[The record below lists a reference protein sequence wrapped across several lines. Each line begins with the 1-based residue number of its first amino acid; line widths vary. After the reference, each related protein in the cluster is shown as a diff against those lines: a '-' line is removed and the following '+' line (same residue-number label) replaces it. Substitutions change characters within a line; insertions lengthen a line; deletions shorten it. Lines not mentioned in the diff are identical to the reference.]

1 MQREAGSA
9 MRGEREMSPITYDYI
24 IVGAGSA
31 GCLLANR
38 LTADR
43 RTRVLLLEAGGQD
56 DWIWFHIPIGYVFS
70 IFNPRA
76 DWCYRTE
83 AEPALAGRS
92 IPYPRGKVVGGSSA
106 INGMIYMR
114 GAAADFDQWRQLG
127 LTGWGWDDVLPYFK
141 AHEDFFAGADQ
152 AHGSGGEL
160 RVDPPRVGWPV
171 LDAVKRA
178 AVEAGIRPTA
188 DFNRG
193 EIEGI
198 GPLHVNQR
206 RGVRFQAAK
215 AFLRQALARP
225 NLTLETGV
233 LAERVRLD
241 AGRAVGV
248 DYRVNG
254 TQFAAN
260 ARAEVILA
268 AGSIGS
274 PQLLM
279 LSGIGP
285 GAHLAEHGIE
295 VKADRPGVG
304 GNLHDHMQVP
314 LRFTVEGLATFNERY
329 HSPLHRALMTAEYA
343 LLRRG
348 ALTMAPSQLGIF
360 TRSSPDA
367 ERADIAYVV
376 VPYTRTN
383 TATQVPDRTPG
394 VTLSF
399 YDCRPTSRGDVRL
412 KSADPASAPAIRP
425 NYLAT
430 GRDQS
435 VAANGMRVTRSIMR
449 QPSMRRYNPREF
461 SPGDT
466 GADDNASL
474 LAAAAGVGN
483 TVFHPVGTCKMGRPT
498 DPTAVVDERLRLIG
512 VGGLRVIDASVMPE
526 ITSGNTNAP
535 TMMIAEKGAAM
546 ILQDAR

>member
-1 MQREAGSA
+1 MMTTDDYS
-9 MRGEREMSPITYDYI
+9 YDYI

-56 DWIWFHIPIGYVFS
+56 DWIWLHIPIGYVFS
-70 IFNPRA
+70 ILNPRA

-127 LTGWGWDDVLPYFK
+127 LEGWGWDDVLPYFK
-141 AHEDFFAGADQ
+141 AHEDFCGGADEV
-152 AHGSGGEL
+152 HGAGGEL

-178 AVEAGIRPTA
+178 AVEAGIRPTP

-193 EIEGI
+193 EIEGV

-206 RGVRFQAAK
+206 RGVRFQSAK

-233 LAERVRLD
+233 LAERVRLEG
-241 AGRAVGV
+241 GRAVGV
-248 DYRVNG
+248 EYRVSG
-254 TQFAAN
+254 TRYIAN
-260 ARAEVILA
+260 ARREVILA

-295 VKADRPGVG
+295 VRVDRAGVG
-304 GNLHDHMQVP
+304 GNLHDHLQVP
-314 LRFTVEGLATFNERY
+314 LRFTVEGLTTLNEQY
-329 HSPLHRALMTAEYA
+329 HSPLHRALMAVEYA
-343 LLRRG
+343 LFRRG

-360 TRSSPDA
+360 TRSSKDA

-383 TATQVPDRTPG
+383 TATQVPDKTPG

-412 KSADPASAPAIRP
+412 KSADPAAAPAIRP

-435 VAANGMRVTRSIMR
+435 VAVNGIRVTRGIMR
-449 QPSMRRYNPREF
+449 QPSMRRYNPQEF

-466 GADDNASL
+466 GADDDASL
-474 LAAAAGVGN
+474 LAAAARVGN

-498 DPTAVVDERLRLIG
+498 DRTAVVDERLRLIG

-546 ILQDAR
+546 ILEDAR

>member
-1 MQREAGSA
+1 
-9 MRGEREMSPITYDYI
+9 MRGERETSPITYDYI

-43 RTRVLLLEAGGQD
+43 RTRVLLLEAGGHD
-56 DWIWFHIPIGYVFS
+56 DWIWLHIPIGYIFS
-70 IFNPRA
+70 IMSPRA

-83 AEPALAGRS
+83 PEPALAGRS

-127 LTGWGWDDVLPYFK
+127 LPGWGWDDVLPYFK
-141 AHEDFFAGADQ
+141 AHEDFCGGAD
-152 AHGSGGEL
+152 AVHGAGGEL

-171 LDAVKRA
+171 LDAVRRA
-178 AVEAGIRPTA
+178 AIEAGIRPTP

-193 EIEGI
+193 EIEGV

-206 RGVRFQAAK
+206 RGVRFQSAK
-215 AFLRQALARP
+215 AFLRPALARP

-233 LAERVRLD
+233 LAERIRLEG
-241 AGRAVGV
+241 GRAVGV
-248 DYRVNG
+248 EYSSKGRRL
-254 TQFAAN
+254 AAG

-285 GAHLAEHGIE
+285 GAHLSRHGIE
-295 VKADRPGVG
+295 VLADRPGVG
-304 GNLHDHMQVP
+304 SNLHDHLQVP
-314 LRFTVEGLATFNERY
+314 LRFTVEGLTTLNERY
-329 HSPLHRALMTAEYA
+329 HSPVRRVLMAVEYA

-383 TATQVPDRTPG
+383 TATQVPDREPG

-412 KSADPASAPAIRP
+412 RSPDPAAPPAIRP

-430 GRDQS
+430 GRDQA
-435 VAANGMRVTRSIMR
+435 VAAGGIRVTRAIMR
-449 QPSMRRYNPREF
+449 QPSMRRFNPREF

-466 GADDNASL
+466 GADDDAAL
-474 LAAAAGVGN
+474 LAAAARVGN

-498 DPTAVVDERLRLIG
+498 DPNAVVDERLRLVGI
-512 VGGLRVIDASVMPE
+512 GGLRVIDASVMPE

-535 TMMIAEKGAAM
+535 SMMIAEKGAAM
-546 ILQDAR
+546 ILGKA

>member
-1 MQREAGSA
+1 MDEAS
-9 MRGEREMSPITYDYI
+9 TFDYV

-38 LTADR
+38 LTVDR

-141 AHEDFFAGADQ
+141 AHEDFFGGADEV
-152 AHGSGGEL
+152 HGAGGEL

-178 AVEAGIRPTA
+178 AVEAGIRPTP

-206 RGVRFQAAK
+206 RGVRFQSAK

-225 NLTLETGV
+225 NLALETGV
-233 LAERVRLD
+233 LAERVRLE

-254 TQFAAN
+254 TRYTAN

-268 AGSIGS
+268 GGSIGS
-274 PQLLM
+274 SQLLM
-279 LSGIGP
+279 QSGVGP
-285 GAHLAEHGIE
+285 SAHLREHGIE
-295 VKADRPGVG
+295 VRVDRPGVG
-304 GNLHDHMQVP
+304 SNLHDHLQVP
-314 LRFTVEGLATFNERY
+314 LRFTVEGLTTLNERY
-329 HSPLHRALMTAEYA
+329 HSPLHRALMAVEYA
-343 LLRRG
+343 LFRRG

-360 TRSSPDA
+360 TRSSREA

-383 TATQVPDRTPG
+383 TATQVPDKKPG

-412 KSADPASAPAIRP
+412 KSADPAAAPAIRP

-435 VAANGMRVTRSIMR
+435 VAVNGIRVTRNIMR

-466 GADDNASL
+466 GADDDASL
-474 LAAAAGVGN
+474 LAAAAQVGN

-498 DPTAVVDERLRLIG
+498 DAMAVVDERLRLIG

-546 ILQDAR
+546 ILEDARVR

>member
-1 MQREAGSA
+1 MDA
-9 MRGEREMSPITYDYI
+9 ITYDYV

-43 RTRVLLLEAGGQD
+43 RTRVLLLEAGGHD
-56 DWIWFHIPIGYVFS
+56 DWIWLHIPIGYVFS
-70 IFNPRA
+70 IFSPRA

-141 AHEDFFAGADQ
+141 AHEDFFAGADE
-152 AHGSGGEL
+152 AHGAGGEL
-160 RVDPPRVGWPV
+160 RVDPPRVDWPV

-178 AVEAGIRPTA
+178 AVEAGIRPTP

-193 EIEGI
+193 EIEGV

-206 RGVRFQAAK
+206 RGLRFQSAK
-215 AFLRQALARP
+215 AFLRPALARP

-241 AGRAVGV
+241 GGRAVGV
-248 DYRVNG
+248 EYRVNG
-254 TQFAAN
+254 TRYTASV
-260 ARAEVILA
+260 RREVILSG
-268 AGSIGS
+268 GSIGS

-285 GAHLAEHGIE
+285 GAHLTQHGIE
-295 VKADRPGVG
+295 ARIDRPGVG
-304 GNLHDHMQVP
+304 GNLHDHLQVP
-314 LRFTVEGLATFNERY
+314 LRFTVEGVTTLNERY
-329 HSPLHRALMTAEYA
+329 HSPLHRTLMAVEYA
-343 LLRRG
+343 LFRRG

-360 TRSSPDA
+360 TRSLPDA

-376 VPYTRTN
+376 VPYTRSN
-383 TATQVPDRTPG
+383 TATQVPDKTPG

-399 YDCRPTSRGDVRL
+399 YDCRPTSRGDIRL
-412 KSADPASAPAIRP
+412 KSSDPAAAPAIRP

-435 VAANGMRVTRSIMR
+435 IAANGIRVTRNIMR
-449 QPSMRRYNPREF
+449 QPSMRRYSPQEF

-466 GADDNASL
+466 GADDDASL
-474 LAAAAGVGN
+474 LAAAAQVGN

-512 VGGLRVIDASVMPE
+512 ADGLRVIDASVMPE

-546 ILQDAR
+546 ILEDARS

>member
-1 MQREAGSA
+1 MD
-9 MRGEREMSPITYDYI
+9 PITYDYV

-38 LTADR
+38 LSADR
-43 RTRVLLLEAGGQD
+43 KTRVLLLEAGGQD

-70 IFNPRA
+70 ILSPRA

-83 AEPALAGRS
+83 VEPALAGRS

-114 GAAADFDQWRQLG
+114 GDAADFDQWRQLG
-127 LTGWGWDDVLPYFK
+127 LTGWGWDDVLPCFK
-141 AHEDFFAGADQ
+141 AHEDFFAGADE
-152 AHGSGGEL
+152 AHGAGGEL

-178 AVEAGIRPTA
+178 AVEAGIRPTP

-193 EIEGI
+193 DIEGV

-206 RGVRFQAAK
+206 RGVRFQSAK
-215 AFLRQALARP
+215 AFLRPALARP

-233 LAERVRLD
+233 LAERIRLEG
-241 AGRAVGV
+241 GRAVGV
-248 DYRVNG
+248 EYRVDG
-254 TQFAAN
+254 TRCTAD
-260 ARAEVILA
+260 ARREVILSG
-268 AGSIGS
+268 GSIGS

-285 GAHLAEHGIE
+285 GAHLSEQGIE
-295 VKADRPGVG
+295 VRVDKPGVG
-304 GNLHDHMQVP
+304 ANLHDHLQVP
-314 LRFTVEGLATFNERY
+314 LRFTVEGLTTFNERY
-329 HSPLHRALMTAEYA
+329 HSPLHRALMAVEYM
-343 LLRRG
+343 LFRRG

-367 ERADIAYVV
+367 DRADIAYVV
-376 VPYTRTN
+376 VPYTRTD
-383 TATQVPDRTPG
+383 TATQVPDKKPG

-412 KSADPASAPAIRP
+412 KSPDPAAAPAIRP

-430 GRDQS
+430 GRDRS
-435 VAANGMRVTRSIMR
+435 VAANGIRVTRNIMR
-449 QPSMRRYNPREF
+449 QPCMRRYNPQEF

-466 GADDNASL
+466 GADDDASL
-474 LAAAAGVGN
+474 LAAAAQVGN

-498 DPTAVVDERLRLIG
+498 DATAVVDERLRLIG

-546 ILQDAR
+546 IIEDAR

>member
-1 MQREAGSA
+1 
-9 MRGEREMSPITYDYI
+9 MSTDDHTYDYI

-43 RTRVLLLEAGGQD
+43 RTRVLLLEAGGHD
-56 DWIWFHIPIGYVFS
+56 DWIWLHIPIGYVFS
-70 IFNPRA
+70 ILNPRA

-114 GAAADFDQWRQLG
+114 GDAADFDQWRQLG
-127 LTGWGWDDVLPYFK
+127 LAGWGWNDVLPYFK
-141 AHEDFFAGADQ
+141 VHEDFFAGADEV
-152 AHGSGGEL
+152 HGAGGEL

-193 EIEGI
+193 EVEGV

-206 RGVRFQAAK
+206 RGVRFQSAK
-215 AFLRQALARP
+215 AFLRSALARP
-225 NLTLETGV
+225 NLTLETGMP
-233 LAERVRLD
+233 AERVRLE
-241 AGRAVGV
+241 GSRAVGV

-254 TQFAAN
+254 TRYTAD
-260 ARAEVILA
+260 ARREVILA

-295 VKADRPGVG
+295 VKLDRPGVG
-304 GNLHDHMQVP
+304 ANLHDHLQVP
-314 LRFTVEGLATFNERY
+314 LRFTVEGITTLNERY
-329 HSPLHRALMTAEYA
+329 HSPLHRALMAVEYA

-376 VPYTRTN
+376 VPYPRTN
-383 TATQVPDRTPG
+383 TATQIPDKTPG

-412 KSADPASAPAIRP
+412 KSPDPAAAPAIRP

-435 VAANGMRVTRSIMR
+435 VAVNGIRVTRGIMR
-449 QPSMRRYNPREF
+449 QPSMRCYNPQEF
-461 SPGDT
+461 SPGDN
-466 GADDNASL
+466 GADDGVSL
-474 LAAAAGVGN
+474 LAAAAKVGN
-483 TVFHPVGTCKMGRPT
+483 TVFHPVGTCKMGRHT

-546 ILQDAR
+546 ILEDAR

>member
-1 MQREAGSA
+1 M
-9 MRGEREMSPITYDYI
+9 PTYDYI

-43 RTRVLLLEAGGQD
+43 KTRVLLLEAGGQD
-56 DWIWFHIPIGYVFS
+56 DWIWLHIPIGYVFS
-70 IFNPRA
+70 ILNPRA

-114 GAAADFDQWRQLG
+114 GAGADFDQWRQLG
-127 LTGWGWDDVLPYFK
+127 LAGWGWDDVLPYFK
-141 AHEDFFAGADQ
+141 AHEDFCGGADEV
-152 AHGSGGEL
+152 HGAGGEL
-160 RVDPPRVGWPV
+160 RVDPPRVNWPV

-178 AVEAGIRPTA
+178 AIEAGIRPTG

-206 RGVRFQAAK
+206 RGVRFQSAK

-233 LAERVRLD
+233 LAERVRLED
-241 AGRAVGV
+241 GRAVGV
-248 DYRVNG
+248 DYRAQG
-254 TQFAAN
+254 TRYAAN

-268 AGSIGS
+268 GGSIGS

-285 GAHLAEHGIE
+285 GAHLAEHGIDIQ
-295 VKADRPGVG
+295 VDRPGVG
-304 GNLHDHMQVP
+304 GNLHDHLQVP
-314 LRFTVEGLATFNERY
+314 LRFTVEGLTTLNERY
-329 HSPLHRALMTAEYA
+329 HSPLHRTLMAVEYA

-360 TRSSPDA
+360 TRSSPGV
-367 ERADIAYVV
+367 ERADIGYVV

-383 TATQVPDRTPG
+383 TASQVPDKTPG

-412 KSADPASAPAIRP
+412 KSADPAAAPAIRP

-435 VAANGMRVTRSIMR
+435 VAVGGIRVTRGIMR
-449 QPSMRRYNPREF
+449 QPSMRRYNPQEF
-461 SPGDT
+461 SPGEK
-466 GADDNASL
+466 GGDDDASL
-474 LAAAAGVGN
+474 LAAAAQVGN

-512 VGGLRVIDASVMPE
+512 VRGLRVIDASVMPE

-546 ILQDAR
+546 VLEDAR